1 MTDLINLNNFLNNA
15 IGFEDFFDRFHRLP
29 TINAGF
35 PHYNIKKA
43 GEDKYIL
50 EMAVA
55 GYKKSDIDVQ
65 VQDGVLSIE
74 GKSSEEKEDFVHRGI
89 AKRAFK
95 KQLQLSEYVEC
106 TGAKLE
112 DGMLKVDLKY
122 DPPENSK
129 IVNLKICAR
138 YAYSP
143 TFYWTISKLLSLLL
157 VLERQY

>member
-1 MTDLINLNNFLNNA
+1 MTDLINLNNFLPNY
-15 IGFEDFFDRFHRLP
+15 IGFEDFFERFHRLP
-29 TINAGF
+29 TIYAGF

-74 GKSSEEKEDFVHRGI
+74 GISSEDKEDFVHKGI

-106 TGAKLE
+106 SGAKLE
-112 DGMLKVDLKY
+112 DGMLKVELNY
-122 DPPENSK
+122 NPPEDKKPKK
-129 IVNLKICAR
+129 ISVK
-138 YAYSP
+138 
-143 TFYWTISKLLSLLL
+143 
-157 VLERQY
+157 

>member
-15 IGFEDFFDRFHRLP
+15 IGFESLFERFNRLP

-55 GYKKSDIDVQ
+55 GYKKSDIDVN
-65 VQDGVLSIE
+65 VTDGVLSIE
-74 GKSSEEKEDFVHRGI
+74 GKSSDKEEDFVHQGI
-89 AKRAFK
+89 AKRAFQR
-95 KQLQLSEYVEC
+95 QLQLSEYVEC

-112 DGMLKVDLKY
+112 DGMLKVDLNY
-122 DPPENSK
+122 NPPEDKKPKK
-129 IVNLKICAR
+129 ITVK
-138 YAYSP
+138 
-143 TFYWTISKLLSLLL
+143 
-157 VLERQY
+157 